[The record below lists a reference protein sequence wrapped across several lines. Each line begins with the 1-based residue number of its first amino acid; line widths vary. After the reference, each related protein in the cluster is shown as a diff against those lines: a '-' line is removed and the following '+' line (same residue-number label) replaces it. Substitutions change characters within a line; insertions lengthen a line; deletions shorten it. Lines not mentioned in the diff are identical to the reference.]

1 MSTVTA
7 STRRLERASPRLSAS
22 ARTPPATV
30 RLTRRGQL
38 VLAMLF
44 VVVAMTVL
52 ALVGPRSAAVPGD
65 AKLEPVRTVQVQ
77 PGQTLWDIA
86 RQVAPDQDPRAVV
99 DAIVDLNALS
109 DPGALQVGQRL
120 GIPDFG

>member
-1 MSTVTA
+1 M
-7 STRRLERASPRLSAS
+7 L
-22 ARTPPATV
+22 
-30 RLTRRGQL
+30 
-38 VLAMLF
+38 LF
-44 VVVAMTVL
+44 VALALVVL
-52 ALVGPRSAAVPGD
+52 ALIGPNSTAVTGD

-86 RQVAPDQDPRAVV
+86 RKVAPDQDPRAVV
-99 DAIVDLNALS
+99 DAIVDLNALT

>member
-1 MSTVTA
+1 MSTMTA
-7 STRRLERASPRLSAS
+7 ATPRLSVGGQQPRP
-22 ARTPPATV
+22 ARPRTAAV
-30 RLTRRGQL
+30 RLTRRGRL
-38 VLAMLF
+38 VLVLLF
-44 VVVAMTVL
+44 VALALAVF
-52 ALVGPRSAAVPGD
+52 ALVGPNSTAVPAD

-99 DAIVDLNALS
+99 DAIVDLNALA

>member
-1 MSTVTA
+1 MSIMTG
-7 STRRLERASPRLSAS
+7 PRLDRLPVPRAAAPSH
-22 ARTPPATV
+22 V

-38 VLAMLF
+38 VLILLF
-44 VVVAMTVL
+44 AALALTVL

-86 RQVAPDQDPRAVV
+86 RQTAPDQDPRAVV